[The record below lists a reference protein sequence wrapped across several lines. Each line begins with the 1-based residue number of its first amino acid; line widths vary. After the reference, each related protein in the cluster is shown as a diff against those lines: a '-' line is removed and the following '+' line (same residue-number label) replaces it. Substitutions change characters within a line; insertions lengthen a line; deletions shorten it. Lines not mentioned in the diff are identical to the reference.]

1 MDNLSCPNGTL
12 PESSQVLQPNK
23 RTPKVF
29 LRIITMVSTLGG
41 LLFGYNTGV
50 VNGALV
56 YMARPDQL
64 NLTPFMEGVW
74 A

>member
-1 MDNLSCPNGTL
+1 
-12 PESSQVLQPNK
+12 
-23 RTPKVF
+23 
-29 LRIITMVSTLGG
+29 MVSTLGG